1 MKKIRLNLVQL
12 VFFPIVSLVAIMG
25 LSFWLRDLII
35 LEWDITPQ
43 FASVI
48 GWIINGAIIALSM
61 FVVYCIIKFNKII
74 TKFVSPS
81 ELERELNLI
90 KSRD

>member
-35 LEWDITPQ
+35 LEWDITQ
-43 FASVI
+43 YVASVI
-48 GWIINGAIIALSM
+48 GWIINGFIIILSM
-61 FVVYCIIKFNKII
+61 FVVFCIIKFNKII
-74 TKFVSPS
+74 TKFVSPQ

>member
-1 MKKIRLNLVQL
+1 MTKVRLNLVQL

-48 GWIINGAIIALSM
+48 GWIINGFIIGLSM

-74 TKFVSPS
+74 TKFVSPQ

>member
-12 VFFPIVSLVAIMG
+12 IYFPIIFLVGIMG

-43 FASVI
+43 FANVVGYGIVI
-48 GWIINGAIIALSM
+48 VIAVLCF
-61 FVVYCIIKFNKII
+61 FVIFCIIKLNRII
-74 TKFVSPS
+74 TKFVSED
-81 ELERELNLI
+81 ELEKELNLL
-90 KSRD
+90 KRKG